1 MEAVTRKTL
10 PKFPNSYRGDKAFEY
25 DTQVWMER
33 NQKRTTLKA
42 IEFLFDEKLGKAN
55 ILKHFPYLILDLGC
69 GSGFS
74 SEILIEQGFRVIGI
88 DLLLDMLSKSFD
100 KKKKHGY
107 QNLELILGD
116 INNIPLRYN
125 SIDHIIS
132 ISAYNFIIF
141 KHKGPTNSK
150 KVINNT
156 ARNLNKILKKDGRL
170 IIEFYPENDTELKL
184 FVNSFLLNDFNGYM
198 IKSNPKQKSGQ
209 TFLCLI
215 KER

>member
-1 MEAVTRKTL
+1 
-10 PKFPNSYRGDKAFEY
+10 
-25 DTQVWMER
+25 MER

-42 IEFLFDEKLGKAN
+42 VEFLFDEKLGKDN
-55 ILKHFPYLILDLGC
+55 ILKSFPYLILDLGC

-74 SEILIEQGFRVIGI
+74 SEVLIEQGYRVIGI

-116 INNIPLRYN
+116 INNMPLRYN

-132 ISAYNFIIF
+132 ISAYNFIIY
-141 KHKGPTNSK
+141 KHEGPTNSK

-198 IKSNPKQKSGQ
+198 IKNNPKQKSGQ